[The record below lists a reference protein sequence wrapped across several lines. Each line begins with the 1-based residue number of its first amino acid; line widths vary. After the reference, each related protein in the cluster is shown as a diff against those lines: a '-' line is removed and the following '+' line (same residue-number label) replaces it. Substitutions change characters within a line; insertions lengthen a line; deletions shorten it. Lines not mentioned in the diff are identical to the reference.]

1 MQFSSTPAYAV
12 GAYGGRT
19 AIEWWGRYILMD
31 PHDLSVGQV
40 GTPIRLSKRAA
51 KDREPMDRM
60 MQMFDDLSIAQETLE
75 FLLLYWRI
83 NEPNRRQELFELAIR
98 KSPDIRHKE
107 ANDNPHD

>member
-1 MQFSSTPAYAV
+1 
-12 GAYGGRT
+12 
-19 AIEWWGRYILMD
+19 
-31 PHDLSVGQV
+31 
-40 GTPIRLSKRAA
+40 
-51 KDREPMDRM
+51 MDRM

-83 NEPNRRQELFELAIR
+83 NEPNRRQELFELAIQ